1 MGAMANLN
9 VKTILEGN
17 LIFTEF
23 KGALSE
29 QFVLQQIIS
38 ESEIAIFYWSSD
50 NSNSEIDFIIQFENE
65 IIPIEVKAAENLQS
79 KSLKAFVQKNQSPV
93 AIRTSMSDF
102 REESNLTNF
111 PLYAI
116 SALASYLE
124 AKN

>member
-1 MGAMANLN
+1 MANLN